1 MLKHLSQDNMIKQD
15 CSLVPKWWLLNFLI
29 INARKR
35 PIVMIN
41 HLNHARDAAHY
52 NMVNKVQKI
61 NQASAQLGKIMLSLQ
76 YKTYFATVCCKR
88 NNTVNALIAHV
99 KYQYDTNSYTTASIN
114 NIKEIIVS
122 IQPLLQNKDISHT
135 TMKIFPDWHISTIRW
150 SIFLFLDVPILTI
163 NIIVLLTDLPK
174 IIILTYWIFFK

>member
-1 MLKHLSQDNMIKQD
+1 
-15 CSLVPKWWLLNFLI
+15 
-29 INARKR
+29 
-35 PIVMIN
+35 MIN
-41 HLNHARDAAHY
+41 HLNHAKDAAHY

-61 NQASAQLGKIMLSLQ
+61 NQASAQLRKIMLSLQ
-76 YKTYFATVCCKR
+76 CKTYFATVCCKR

-135 TMKIFPDWHISTIRW
+135 TMKIFPD
-150 SIFLFLDVPILTI
+150 
-163 NIIVLLTDLPK
+163 
-174 IIILTYWIFFK
+174 